1 MVQIVPILFFID
13 INNTYQ
19 LNNKTYS
26 VGLFFKTM
34 KIKHLKF
41 FLRGKGKKKRLFPK
55 VFLKAIALPAEW
67 IIKPRANK
75 PHKRGWEGALG
86 GGGDILFEIRK

>member
-26 VGLFFKTM
+26 VGFFFKTM

-41 FLRGKGKKKRLFPK
+41 FLRGKEKKNIIPK
-55 VFLKAIALPAEW
+55 SVSESHSSTNRVDYKT
-67 IIKPRANK
+67 KS
-75 PHKRGWEGALG
+75 
-86 GGGDILFEIRK
+86 

>member
-41 FLRGKGKKKRLFPK
+41 FLRGKGKKKKIIPK
-55 VFLKAIALPAEW
+55 SVSESHSSTSRVDYKT
-67 IIKPRANK
+67 KS
-75 PHKRGWEGALG
+75 
-86 GGGDILFEIRK
+86 

>member
-13 INNTYQ
+13 VNNTYQ

-26 VGLFFKTM
+26 VGFFFKTM

-41 FLRGKGKKKRLFPK
+41 FLRGKEKKKYYSQKCF
-55 VFLKAIALPAEW
+55 
-67 IIKPRANK
+67 
-75 PHKRGWEGALG
+75 
-86 GGGDILFEIRK
+86 